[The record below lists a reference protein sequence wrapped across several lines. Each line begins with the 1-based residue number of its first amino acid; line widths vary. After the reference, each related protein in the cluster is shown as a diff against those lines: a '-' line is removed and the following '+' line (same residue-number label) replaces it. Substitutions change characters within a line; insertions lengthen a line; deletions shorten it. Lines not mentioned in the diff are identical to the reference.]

1 MTTFYVAA
9 AALTLVALG
18 LLLIPRWHSRR
29 WQGESNLDWL
39 TLRQSKLQD
48 SGLAEQQT
56 LSRDAELR
64 ILDETPDPV
73 SEVATESTGKFAG
86 GIAGA
91 LLLVMVVVI
100 VPVLL
105 YWDLGAIE
113 DVRITAALENMQDA
127 SPAEVQTLLADI
139 ELRSDAKPGNVEYLS
154 LLGEYYTAQNEHV
167 QALEI
172 YEQLLQ
178 QFPESAELL
187 ARAAQAEYL
196 KGERLLTDQA
206 RRRAEA
212 ALAINP
218 EQRSAL
224 GTLGMAAFEAGNYSQ
239 ALQYWERLLAFE
251 APGTPGFQML
261 TTIIAEAK
269 TRGGLSNE
277 PAASMAMPKA
287 GAELT
292 PGIGVIVNVAMP
304 DGSTPRGTVFIVAR
318 PSGATQR
325 MPTAAVRRSA
335 SELPL
340 SVRLDDASS
349 MAGQK
354 ISALNRVD
362 IEVQLSA
369 TGQPGR
375 ANASWLATAANVE
388 PSTDAAIQL
397 ILEAVEP
404 Q

>member
-1 MTTFYVAA
+1 VTNFYVAA
-9 AALTLVALG
+9 AVLTLVALG

-39 TLRQSKLQD
+39 TLRQSELES
-48 SGLAEQQT
+48 SGLEEQQT

-64 ILDETPDPV
+64 ILDETPEPP
-73 SEVATESTGKFAG
+73 SEVAFESTGKFAG
-86 GIAGA
+86 GTGGA
-91 LLLVMVVVI
+91 LLLVSIVVI

-105 YWDLGAIE
+105 YFFLGAIE
-113 DVRITAALENMQDA
+113 DVRITAALDNMQDA
-127 SPAEVQTLLADI
+127 SPAEVQSLVADI
-139 ELRSDAKPGNVEYLS
+139 EVRSNAKPGNVEYLS

-224 GTLGMAAFEAGNYSQ
+224 GTLGMAAFETGNYNQ
-239 ALQYWERLLAFE
+239 ALQYWERLLEFE
-251 APGTPGFQML
+251 APGSPGFQML

-269 TRGGLSNE
+269 TRGGLSNGAAVSTAPPKSAAE
-277 PAASMAMPKA
+277 PA
-287 GAELT
+287 
-292 PGIGVIVNVAMP
+292 PGVGVTVNVAMP
-304 DGSTPRGTVFIVAR
+304 EGRTPLGTVFIVAR

-335 SELPL
+335 NELPF
-340 SVRLDDASS
+340 SIRLDDASS

-362 IEVQLSA
+362 VEVQVSA

-375 ANASWLATAANVE
+375 ANASWLATAVNVE
-388 PSTDAAIQL
+388 PTVDAVIHL
-397 ILEAVEP
+397 TLEAVEP
-404 Q
+404 

>member
-1 MTTFYVAA
+1 MTNFYVAA
-9 AALTLVALG
+9 AVLTLVALG
-18 LLLIPRWHSRR
+18 LLLLPRWHSRR

-39 TLRQSKLQD
+39 TLRQSELEN
-48 SGLAEQQT
+48 SGLEDQQT

-64 ILDETPDPV
+64 ILDETAGPT
-73 SEVATESTGKFAG
+73 SEVAAESTGKFAG
-86 GIAGA
+86 GTGGA
-91 LLLVMVVVI
+91 LLLVMVVII

-113 DVRITAALENMQDA
+113 DVRITAALENMQEA

-224 GTLGMAAFEAGNYSQ
+224 GTLGMAAFETGDYNQ

-251 APGTPGFQML
+251 TPGTPGFQML

-269 TRGGLSNE
+269 TRGGLSAE
-277 PAASMAMPKA
+277 PAASTATANSGVEP
-287 GAELT
+287 T
-292 PGIGVIVNVAMP
+292 PGVGVTVNVALP
-304 DGSTPRGTVFIVAR
+304 EGLTPRGTVFIVAR
-318 PSGATQR
+318 PSGAAQR

-354 ISALNRVD
+354 ISALKRVD

-375 ANASWLATAANVE
+375 ANASWLATAVDVE
-388 PSTDAAIQL
+388 PSTDAAIEL
-397 ILEAVEP
+397 ILEAFEA

>member
-1 MTTFYVAA
+1 MTNFYVAA
-9 AALTLVALG
+9 AVLTLVALG

-39 TLRQSKLQD
+39 TLRQSELES
-48 SGLAEQQT
+48 SGLEEQQT

-64 ILDETPDPV
+64 ILDETPEPP
-73 SEVATESTGKFAG
+73 SEVAFESTGKFAG
-86 GIAGA
+86 GTGGA
-91 LLLVMVVVI
+91 LLLVSTVVI

-105 YWDLGAIE
+105 YFFLGAVE
-113 DVRITAALENMQDA
+113 DVRITAALDNMQDA
-127 SPAEVQTLLADI
+127 SPAEVQSLVADI
-139 ELRSDAKPGNVEYLS
+139 EVRSNAKPGNVEYLS

-224 GTLGMAAFEAGNYSQ
+224 GTLGMAAFETGNYNQ
-239 ALQYWERLLAFE
+239 ALQYWERLLEFE
-251 APGTPGFQML
+251 APGSPGFQML

-269 TRGGLSNE
+269 TRGGRSNG
-277 PAASMAMPKA
+277 AAVSTAPPKSA
-287 GAELT
+287 AEAT
-292 PGIGVIVNVAMP
+292 PGVGVTVNVAMP
-304 DGSTPRGTVFIVAR
+304 EGRTPLGTVFIVAR

-335 SELPL
+335 NELPF

-362 IEVQLSA
+362 VEVQVSA

-375 ANASWLATAANVE
+375 ANASWLVTAVNVE
-388 PSTDAAIQL
+388 PTTDAVIHL
-397 ILEAVEP
+397 TLEAVEP
-404 Q
+404 

>member
-1 MTTFYVAA
+1 
-9 AALTLVALG
+9 LVS
-18 LLLIPRWHSRR
+18 I
-29 WQGESNLDWL
+29 
-39 TLRQSKLQD
+39 
-48 SGLAEQQT
+48 
-56 LSRDAELR
+56 
-64 ILDETPDPV
+64 
-73 SEVATESTGKFAG
+73 
-86 GIAGA
+86 
-91 LLLVMVVVI
+91 VVI

-105 YWDLGAIE
+105 YFYLGAIE
-113 DVRITAALENMQDA
+113 DVRITAALDNMQDA
-127 SPAEVQTLLADI
+127 SPAEVQSLVADI
-139 ELRSDAKPGNVEYLS
+139 EVRSNAKPGNVEYLS

-224 GTLGMAAFEAGNYSQ
+224 GTLGMAAFETGNYNQ
-239 ALQYWERLLAFE
+239 ALQYWERLLEFE
-251 APGTPGFQML
+251 APGSPGFQML

-269 TRGGLSNE
+269 TRGGLSNGAAVSTAPPKSAAE
-277 PAASMAMPKA
+277 P
-287 GAELT
+287 T
-292 PGIGVIVNVAMP
+292 PGVGVTVNVAMP
-304 DGSTPRGTVFIVAR
+304 EGRTPLGTVFIVAR

-335 SELPL
+335 NELPF

-362 IEVQLSA
+362 VEVQVSA

-375 ANASWLATAANVE
+375 ANASWLATAVNVE
-388 PSTDAAIQL
+388 PTTDAVIHL
-397 ILEAVEP
+397 TLEAVEP
-404 Q
+404 